1 MLDRFQEDKKILI
14 ADVLD
19 CIGDGVIM
27 TDRQS
32 NILYINDMATKIIG
46 VIESEAIYQEFS
58 SICSIYNFDTGRV
71 LENPVKRAILSGGVI
86 GLEKNS
92 GITRSDG
99 KKIYLSA
106 TCSPIRD
113 SKKNIAGGVVVLR
126 DITKI
131 RDLDERV
138 KDESNS
144 LKTIFNASPV
154 GMVILDEFGAIAN
167 INDSALKI
175 MNITFSNAMNKQF
188 GDAFFCDGSQE
199 TECGCGEGKKCK
211 TCPFQEALRKALDD
225 NQTIGQIDVQV
236 CFKHHG
242 IEGYIWLRIS
252 IAPTKIGGK
261 KNVVITMIDVTDS
274 KEKELEMK
282 KSRDFHLQ
290 ILNSFPGLVWWAKDK
305 TTVYVNERY
314 EQFTGMKKEQM
325 YGDKWTEL
333 IHPEDRDDYFSGFIN
348 NNNYDAEIRLKHRN
362 GKYRWVWCINRI
374 FYDING
380 KADGSIGI
388 GFDVT
393 DKKEIETAIV
403 HSRSQ
408 YHSLFMNMHSG
419 FTYNQIIVDENNQ
432 PIDFLYLEC
441 NDDYKKIMGL
451 PNKSLVGIK
460 FSEVFPDRLKRNC
473 GLIERYGQV
482 ALAGV
487 GRFSEELY
495 FPSTNCWIALSVYSF
510 EKGHFASLCTDIT
523 ERKRTEKQLRRAK
536 KAAEEANK
544 AKSQF
549 LANMSHEIR
558 TPINGMVGMIDLTLL
573 TELTAEQR
581 GNLIVAKN
589 CANLLLVIINDIL
602 DFSKMEAGK
611 LYLENIGFD
620 LRDSIDDIVK
630 THSVEAT
637 NKGLDFSYTLS
648 ANMPRYILGDP
659 TRIKQILHNLVSN
672 AIKFTHFGGLSLRV
686 KKTKDE
692 NGKDS
697 LVFVVEDTGIGIDKA
712 GMQKLFKVFS
722 QVDGSITRK
731 FGGTGL
737 GLMITKQLVEMMAG
751 HIWVESIKNKGSK
764 FSFSIPFQEVEK
776 PEVTEFAQGN
786 ETIVTNK
793 AKYILLV
800 EDDALNQIVVSK
812 MLFKMGYEVEVASN
826 GVEAITLSEKNKYDC
841 ILMDIQMPELGG
853 IEATQKI
860 REREAS
866 SGQNTPIIAL
876 TAHALKGDR
885 EKFLSYGMD
894 EYIAKPVGMEELDH
908 KIKLVS
914 SNALEL
920 VTDCSDIAD
929 ILEYCYEGEKAAIGD
944 DTSEVS
950 GKDVTQMMDALEQ
963 SIDQGNFDVIE
974 QQADLLKETFKE
986 VCREDDKDLAFKIQ
1000 LSARRGSMDEIAKNM
1015 SCLKYSVK
1023 DIVRDNLLLK
1033 DKQI

>member
-27 TDRQS
+27 TDKQS
-32 NILYINDMATKIIG
+32 NILYINDMAAQIIG
-46 VIESEAIYQEFS
+46 VIESEAIHQEFS
-58 SICSIYNFDTGRV
+58 NVCPIYNFDTGRV
-71 LENPVKRAILSGGVI
+71 LENPVKRAILTGGVV

-113 SKKNIAGGVVVLR
+113 SSKNIAGGVVVLR
-126 DITKI
+126 DITRI

-138 KDESNS
+138 KDESES
-144 LKTIFNASPV
+144 FKTIFNASPV
-154 GMVILDEFGAIAN
+154 GMVLLDEFGAIAN

-175 MNITFSNAMNKQF
+175 MNTSFIAAINKQF
-188 GDAFFCDGSQE
+188 GDAFCCAGSQE

-211 TCPFQEALRKALDD
+211 TCPLQEALRKALDD

-242 IEGYIWLRIS
+242 IEDRIWLRIS

-261 KNVVITMIDVTDS
+261 KNVVITMIDITDS
-274 KEKELEMK
+274 KEKEVEMK
-282 KSRDFHLQ
+282 KSRDFHLHL
-290 ILNSFPGLVWWAKDK
+290 INSFPGLVWSAKNK
-305 TTVYVNERY
+305 ATVYVNERY
-314 EQFTGMKKEQM
+314 EEFTGIKKEEM
-325 YGDKWTEL
+325 YGDKWTQL
-333 IHPEDRDDYFSGFIN
+333 IHPEDRDDYFAGFMS
-348 NNNYDAEIRLKHRN
+348 NNNYDAEIRIKHKS
-362 GKYRWVWCINRI
+362 GAYRWVWCINRI
-374 FYDING
+374 FYDSNG
-380 KADGSIGI
+380 KEDGSIGI
-388 GFDVT
+388 GFDIT
-393 DKKEIETAIV
+393 DKKEIEMAV
-403 HSRSQ
+403 AHSRSQ

-419 FTYNQIIVDENNQ
+419 FTYNQIIVDENNK
-432 PIDFLYLEC
+432 PVDCLYLEC

-451 PNKSLVGIK
+451 PDKSLVGK
-460 FSEVFPDRLKRNC
+460 KLSEIFPERLKTSC
-473 GLIERYGQV
+473 DLIKRYGQV
-482 ALAGV
+482 ALDGG
-487 GRFSEELY
+487 GRFDEECY
-495 FPSTNCWIALSVYSF
+495 FPNINRWISLSVYSF
-510 EKGHFASLCTDIT
+510 EKGYFASLCTDIT
-523 ERKRTEKQLRRAK
+523 ERKRAEKQLKRAK

-611 LYLENIGFD
+611 LYLENISFD
-620 LRDSIDDIVK
+620 LRDAIDDIVK
-630 THSVEAT
+630 THSVKAMD
-637 NKGLDFSYTLS
+637 KGLEFSYTLS

-672 AIKFTHFGGLSLRV
+672 AIKFTHVGGLSLRV

-697 LVFVVEDTGIGIDKA
+697 LIFVVEDTGIGIDKA

-737 GLMITKQLVEMMAG
+737 GLMITKQLVEMMNG

-764 FSFSIPFQEVEK
+764 FSFSIPFQEVTK
-776 PEVTEFAQGN
+776 PEVMEIVQGN
-786 ETIVTNK
+786 ETIVTNQ

-812 MLFKMGYEVEVASN
+812 MLFKMGYEVELASN
-826 GVEAITLSEKNKYDC
+826 GLEAVELSEENKYDC
-841 ILMDIQMPELGG
+841 ILMDIQMPELDG
-853 IEATQKI
+853 IEAMHKI
-860 REREAS
+860 REREAARS
-866 SGQNTPIIAL
+866 TQKTPIIAL

-885 EKFLSYGMD
+885 EKFLSYGMN
-894 EYIAKPVGMEELDH
+894 EYISKPVGMEELDR
-908 KIKLVS
+908 KIKLVV
-914 SNALEL
+914 SNALEA

-929 ILEYCYEGEKAAIGD
+929 ILEYCYEEKKTVVGD
-944 DTSEVS
+944 DASEVS
-950 GKDVTQMMDALEQ
+950 EKDVIQMLTNLEQ
-963 SIDQGNFDVIE
+963 SIQQGNFDVIE
-974 QQADLLKETFKE
+974 HQADVLKETMKKLSL
-986 VCREDDKDLAFKIQ
+986 EDGKDLAFKIQ
-1000 LSARRGSMDEIAKNM
+1000 LSARRGSMKEIAAYMN
-1015 SCLKYSVK
+1015 CLKEAVK
-1023 DIVRDNLLLK
+1023 DSFIN
-1033 DKQI
+1033 